1 MSRMEQYEIARL
13 RDLPIEQVAQSLG
26 LEVRRHKALC
36 PFHDDHHASLTFSLR
51 HNLCRCFACMDRS
64 LGTIDLTMR
73 LMGCDFPSACRWL
86 AQEGGITL
94 TGPATHQPPPPR
106 HAPRAPSWSKA
117 REPAAEGSEHHT
129 AFDAARY
136 ARHFEHPHLS
146 PVACDWLFAQRRID
160 PRVARWCRLTS
171 WCDRG
176 GTHWLEVPYYDHQGQ
191 LTGLQWRNLSGST
204 PRFRFPQGARTL
216 IYGLPILRLVR
227 PGDCLYIT
235 EGASDCWAML
245 SSGHKAI
252 AIPSATLLGRRE
264 REWLKS
270 LGESLHVEWHM
281 WPDQDVP
288 GERLYLELKELLPG
302 LVRHQLPP
310 DCKDYGDYWARHLA
324 PEARAPHAREAGK

>member
-1 MSRMEQYEIARL
+1 MEQYEIQRL
-13 RDLPIEQVAQSLG
+13 RDLPIEQVAQGLG
-26 LEVRRHKALC
+26 LEVNHHKALC

-86 AQEGGITL
+86 SQEGGITL
-94 TGPATHQPPPPR
+94 TGPGARHPPSARPGSRESSRSP
-106 HAPRAPSWSKA
+106 A
-117 REPAAEGSEHHT
+117 REPAAEGAERHT
-129 AFDAARY
+129 AFDASRY
-136 ARHFEHPHLS
+136 ARHLEHPWLS
-146 PVACDWLFAQRRID
+146 DEARHFLFTQRRID

-171 WCDRG
+171 WRDRG
-176 GTHWLEVPYYDHQGQ
+176 GTHWLEVPYYDQQGQ

-204 PRFRFPQGARTL
+204 PRFRFPQGAQCR
-216 IYGLPILRLVR
+216 IYGQPIVSLVR
-227 PGDCLYIT
+227 PGEQLYIT

-252 AIPSATLLGRRE
+252 AIPSATLLGRAD
-264 REWLKS
+264 REWLRH
-270 LGESLHVEWHM
+270 LGDTLHVEWHM

-288 GERLYLELKELLPG
+288 GERLYLELKELLPT

-310 DCKDYGDYWARHLA
+310 TCKDYGDYWAQHLA
-324 PEARAPHAREAGK
+324 PDARASPPQ